1 MDLTVKEKKNYIM
14 KYVAVLLV
22 VLGLAI
28 IVGAEAH
35 DWFPMFITQIA
46 LGMTVSF
53 SGILFALQSGIDDD
67 DD

>member
-1 MDLTVKEKKNYIM
+1 MVSTVKERKNYIM
-14 KYVAVLLV
+14 KYIAVLLV
-22 VLGLAI
+22 LLGLTI
-28 IVGAEAH
+28 IVGAESH

-53 SGILFALQSGIDDD
+53 SGILFALQSDFDDD